1 MMNFDDYQ
9 KQAHEFAEYAEGHY
23 PFLGLAEETGE
34 FLGIAAKTARG
45 DDVITRYG
53 SSDKLDGAIL
63 KEAGDIL
70 WQLSE
75 CLTQMNLSLQD
86 AAQMN
91 IAKLTSRKQ
100 RGVIKGE
107 GDDR

>member
-1 MMNFDDYQ
+1 MNFKDYQ
-9 KQAHEFAEYAEGHY
+9 EQAHQFAEYERDEY

-34 FLGIAAKTARG
+34 FLGIAAKMSRG
-45 DDVITRYG
+45 DDLVARYG
-53 SSDKLDGAIL
+53 SVEEVEAKAL

-75 CLTQMNLSLQD
+75 CLTSMGLSLED
-86 AAQMN
+86 AAIMN
-91 IAKLTSRKQ
+91 IAKLTDRKN
-100 RGVIKGE
+100 RNVIKGA

>member
-1 MMNFDDYQ
+1 MLDFNSYQ
-9 KQAHEFAEYAEGHY
+9 EKAHEFAEYEKDHY
-23 PFLGLAEETGE
+23 PFLGLAEEVGE

-45 DDVITRYG
+45 DDVLARYG
-53 SSDKLDGAIL
+53 SYEKLEGIIL

-75 CLTQMNLSLQD
+75 CLTQMNLSLQE
-86 AAQMN
+86 AAEMN

-107 GDDR
+107 GDER